1 MYASFC
7 SPNNLSNTSF
17 VTQLALFDLDHTL
30 LPCDSDYEWG
40 QFLAR
45 IGVVDSEYYA
55 RQNERFYQDYK
66 DGKLDIH
73 EFLRFALKPLSEH
86 SRAQLKEWHD
96 AFMKEVINGQLRQQ
110 AIDLVKRHQDAGDLC
125 CVITATNSF
134 VTRPIVESFGIEHLI
149 ATEPATA
156 DNHPLANYTGEVKGV
171 PNFREGKIQNLHDWL
186 ASQKLSLDTLP
197 YSYFYS
203 DSMNDLPLLEK
214 VSHPVATNPDD
225 RLRNEAKQRN
235 WPILELFA

>member
-1 MYASFC
+1 M
-7 SPNNLSNTSF
+7 
-17 VTQLALFDLDHTL
+17 TQLALFDLDHTL

-149 ATEPATA
+149 ATEPATK
-156 DNHPLANYTGEVKGV
+156 DNHPLANYTGEVRGIQ
-171 PNFREGKIQNLHDWL
+171 NFREGKIQNLHDWL
-186 ASQKLSLDTLP
+186 ASQNLSLDALP

>member
-1 MYASFC
+1 M
-7 SPNNLSNTSF
+7 
-17 VTQLALFDLDHTL
+17 TQLALFDLDHTL

-66 DGKLDIH
+66 EGKLDIH

-86 SRAQLKEWHD
+86 SREQLKEWHD
-96 AFMKEVINGQLRQQ
+96 AFMKEVINGQLREQ
-110 AIDLVKRHQDAGDLC
+110 AMDLVKRHQDAGDLC

-156 DNHPLANYTGEVKGV
+156 NNHPLANYTGEVKGI

-186 ASQKLSLDTLP
+186 SSQKLALDDLP

-225 RLRNEAKQRN
+225 RLRNEAKKRD

>member
-1 MYASFC
+1 M
-7 SPNNLSNTSF
+7 
-17 VTQLALFDLDHTL
+17 TQLALFDLDHTL

-66 DGKLDIH
+66 EGKLDIH
-73 EFLRFALKPLSEH
+73 EFLRFALKPLSKH

-96 AFMKEVINGQLRQQ
+96 AFMKEVINGQLRQE
-110 AIDLVKRHQDAGDLC
+110 ALDLVKRHQDAGDLC

-149 ATEPATA
+149 ATEPATK
-156 DNHPLANYTGEVKGV
+156 DNQPLANYTGEVSGI
-171 PNFREGKIQNLHDWL
+171 PNFREGKIQNLRNWL

>member
-1 MYASFC
+1 M
-7 SPNNLSNTSF
+7 
-17 VTQLALFDLDHTL
+17 TQLALFDLDSTL

-45 IGVVDSEYYA
+45 IGVVDGEDYA
-55 RQNERFYQDYK
+55 KKNERFYQDYK

-73 EFLRFALKPLSEH
+73 AFLRFSLKPLSEH

-96 AFMKEVINGQLRQQ
+96 AFMKEVINGQLRQK

-134 VTRPIVESFGIEHLI
+134 VTRPIVESFGIQHLI
-149 ATEPATA
+149 ATEPATIG
-156 DNHPLANYTGEVKGV
+156 DNPSANFTGEVKGT

-186 ASQKLSLDTLP
+186 ATHQLSFDKMP
-197 YSYFYS
+197 RSYFYS
-203 DSMNDLPLLEK
+203 DSINDLPLLEE
-214 VSHPVATNPDD
+214 VSNPVATNPDE
-225 RLRNEAKQRN
+225 RLRNEAIKRN
-235 WPILELFA
+235 WPILELFT

>member
-1 MYASFC
+1 M
-7 SPNNLSNTSF
+7 
-17 VTQLALFDLDHTL
+17 TQLALFDLDSTL

-45 IGVVDSEYYA
+45 IGVVDGDDYA
-55 RQNERFYQDYK
+55 KKNERFYQDYK

-73 EFLRFALKPLSEH
+73 EFLRFSLKPLAEH

-96 AFMKEVINGQLRQQ
+96 AFMKEVICGQLHQK

-134 VTRPIVESFGIEHLI
+134 VTRPIVESFGIEHLV
-149 ATEPATA
+149 ATEPATIG
-156 DNHPLANYTGEVKGV
+156 NNPLANFTGEVMGI
-171 PNFREGKIQNLHDWL
+171 PNFREGKIQNMHAWL
-186 ASQKLSLDTLP
+186 AAHKLSFDKMP
-197 YSYFYS
+197 HSYFYS
-203 DSMNDLPLLEK
+203 DSMNDLPLLEE
-214 VSHPVATNPDD
+214 VSNPVATNPDE
-225 RLRNEAKQRN
+225 RLRNEAIKRN

>member
-1 MYASFC
+1 M
-7 SPNNLSNTSF
+7 
-17 VTQLALFDLDHTL
+17 TQLALFDLDHTL

-45 IGVVDSEYYA
+45 IGVVDRAYYEK
-55 RQNERFYQDYK
+55 QNERFYQDYK
-66 DGKLDIH
+66 DGKLNIQ
-73 EFLRFALKPLSEH
+73 EILRFALKPLSEH
-86 SRAQLKEWHD
+86 SREQLKEWHD

-110 AIDLVKRHQDAGDLC
+110 ALDLVKRHQDAGDLC

-149 ATEPATA
+149 ATEPATTS
-156 DNHPLANYTGEVKGV
+156 NHPLASFTGEVRGI
-171 PNFREGKIQNLHDWL
+171 PNFREGKITNLYHWL
-186 ASQKLSLDTLP
+186 ADRKLMLETLP
-197 YSYFYS
+197 RSYFYS

-214 VSHPVATNPDD
+214 VSHPIATNPDD
-225 RLRNEAKQRN
+225 RLRKEAQKRN

>member
-1 MYASFC
+1 
-7 SPNNLSNTSF
+7 
-17 VTQLALFDLDHTL
+17 VTQLALFDLDNTL

-45 IGVVDSEYYA
+45 IGVVDGVDYA
-55 RQNERFYQDYK
+55 KRNERFYQDYK
-66 DGKLDIH
+66 EGKLDIH
-73 EFLRFALKPLSEH
+73 EFLRFSLKPLSEH

-96 AFMKEVINGQLRQQ
+96 AFMQEIIHGQLRQQ
-110 AIDLVKRHQDAGDLC
+110 AVDLVKRHQDAGDLC
-125 CVITATNSF
+125 CVVTATNSF

-156 DNHPLANYTGEVKGV
+156 GNNPLANYTGEVMGI

-186 ASQKLSLDTLP
+186 ASQKLALNTLP
-197 YSYFYS
+197 RSYFYS
-203 DSMNDLPLLEK
+203 DSINDLPLLEV
-214 VSHPVATNPDD
+214 VSDPIATNPDE
-225 RLRNEAKQRN
+225 RLRKEAQKRN

>member
-1 MYASFC
+1 M
-7 SPNNLSNTSF
+7 
-17 VTQLALFDLDHTL
+17 TQLALFDLDHTL

-55 RQNERFYQDYK
+55 KQNERFYQDYK
-66 DGKLDIH
+66 EGKLDIH

-96 AFMKEVINGQLRQQ
+96 AFMEEVIHGQLRQE

-134 VTRPIVESFGIEHLI
+134 VTRPIVESFGIQHLI
-149 ATEPATA
+149 ATEPATIEN
-156 DNHPLANYTGEVKGV
+156 DPLGNYTGEVKGT
-171 PNFREGKIQNLHDWL
+171 PNFRAGKVQNLHDWL
-186 ASQKLSLDTLP
+186 AAQNLSFDKMP
-197 YSYFYS
+197 RSYFYS
-203 DSMNDLPLLEK
+203 DSMNDLPLLEE
-214 VSHPVATNPDD
+214 VSNPIATNPDD
-225 RLRNEAKQRN
+225 RLRHEAHKRN

>member
-1 MYASFC
+1 M
-7 SPNNLSNTSF
+7 
-17 VTQLALFDLDHTL
+17 TQLALFDLDHTL

-66 DGKLDIH
+66 EGRLDIH

-96 AFMKEVINGQLRQQ
+96 AFMKEVIHGQLRQE
-110 AIDLVKRHQDAGDLC
+110 AIDLVKQHQDAGDLC

-149 ATEPATA
+149 ATEPATI
-156 DNHPLANYTGEVKGV
+156 DNQPLASYNGEVKGI
-171 PNFREGKIQNLHDWL
+171 PNFREGKIQNLHNWL
-186 ASQKLSLDTLP
+186 ASQKLSLSTLP
-197 YSYFYS
+197 RSYFYS
-203 DSMNDLPLLEK
+203 DSMNDLPLLEE

-225 RLRNEAKQRN
+225 RLRNEANKRN

>member
-1 MYASFC
+1 M
-7 SPNNLSNTSF
+7 
-17 VTQLALFDLDHTL
+17 TQLALFDLDHTL

-66 DGKLDIH
+66 EGKLDIH

-96 AFMKEVINGQLRQQ
+96 AFMTEVINGQLRQE
-110 AIDLVKRHQDAGDLC
+110 ALDLVKRHQDAGDLC

-149 ATEPATA
+149 ATEPATQ
-156 DNHPLANYTGEVKGV
+156 DNQSLANYTGEVKGI

-186 ASQKLSLDTLP
+186 AFQNLSLDSLP

-225 RLRNEAKQRN
+225 RLRNVAKQRN